1 MNRAAIDSMTVDT
14 TGIDAQLA
22 VVLSYNGTSFAGFAR
37 QPGQHTVQ
45 GDIEHALGLALRRP
59 VEVVCAGRTDAGV
72 HARGQVVSFPIT
84 QEELGERN
92 LFKLKRSLQALTDDA
107 ITIQTLSVM
116 PPDFSARFSA
126 IEREYRYLLMPG
138 GRHPLFLRDWCWD
151 VRREL
156 DVDAMNEAASLLVG
170 EHDFKSFCL
179 AASAEGKNTVRTLH
193 DVHVVPVNVLGE
205 EALSVR
211 VTGTAFLH
219 SMVRSIVGTLVM
231 VGAGLRPP
239 AWVAEVL
246 EARNRQAAGENAP
259 ACGLVF
265 WRVGYRGGVPC
276 YERDLL
282 EASSDLAARAGA
294 GGVKELYSSGGAC
307 KQAPIL
313 AENAPLAHFPGARI
327 MLKQSSLGEMPTG
340 HFSRCG
346 TARGI
351 PSPGGPGDGNS
362 LAFLEH
368 DVALRTGS
376 GFRTRVGIKVQDGC
390 NNACTYCI
398 VHVARGE
405 SWSVPFEE
413 VVAEAR
419 AHALAGV
426 RELVLTGIN
435 LGAYDDGGRTLADL
449 LEALLEACP
458 GARFRIGSVEPLDV
472 SDELISLMAASDGRV
487 CRHLHLPLQSGSSRV
502 LSEMARPYDAAYF
515 LSLVEKLR
523 AAMPALSLST
533 DIIVGFPGETD
544 EDFAETLGVA
554 SASAFSKIHVFRY
567 SRREGT
573 PAAERD
579 DQVAATIVAER
590 SRKLQA
596 LGLELGREDAKHRL
610 GTDESVLVERVGQGT
625 TESYH
630 PVRWTS
636 SAPAVGEL
644 VRIHL
649 ESLGRDGAFIV

>member
-84 QEELGERN
+84 REELDERN

-294 GGVKELYSSGGAC
+294 GGT
-307 KQAPIL
+307 
-313 AENAPLAHFPGARI
+313 

-346 TARGI
+346 TARGTPR
-351 PSPGGPGDGNS
+351 PSPSYPEQVEESDATDTHLGGVS
-362 LAFLEH
+362 EQ
-368 DVALRTGS
+368 DV
-376 GFRTRVGIKVQDGC
+376 K
-390 NNACTYCI
+390 
-398 VHVARGE
+398 
-405 SWSVPFEE
+405 
-413 VVAEAR
+413 VAEAVID
-419 AHALAGV
+419 ALS
-426 RELVLTGIN
+426 
-435 LGAYDDGGRTLADL
+435 LA
-449 LEALLEACP
+449 EEE
-458 GARFRIGSVEPLDV
+458 GDV
-472 SDELISLMAASDGRV
+472 VVTS
-487 CRHLHLPLQSGSSRV
+487 SGSSSDAFSEAVLTAPLPKAVEEAAARV
-502 LSEMARPYDAAYF
+502 RKGEVRVNEVSGPAIPAAPRT
-515 LSLVEKLR
+515 KR
-523 AAMPALSLST
+523 IAPADPQPAEGEVSLSFE
-533 DIIVGFPGETD
+533 V
-544 EDFAETLGVA
+544 
-554 SASAFSKIHVFRY
+554 H
-567 SRREGT
+567 
-573 PAAERD
+573 RD
-579 DQVAATIVAER
+579 SAATRAIKAEKE
-590 SRKLQA
+590 RKAKAKGGFFRRLR
-596 LGLELGREDAKHRL
+596 GKSGNDA
-610 GTDESVLVERVGQGT
+610 
-625 TESYH
+625 
-630 PVRWTS
+630 
-636 SAPAVGEL
+636 
-644 VRIHL
+644 
-649 ESLGRDGAFIV
+649 